1 MREADARG
9 ALAQYRAALDI
20 DRGLANADKDNSQA
34 ILDLSF
40 SESKAGS
47 ALGKLGQTQEAL
59 VLLRSGVA
67 RQESLVA
74 SYSRP
79 SLIYHH
85 LANSYTRLANCL
97 LDSGDRKVAAE
108 YYRKAVNARLTLA
121 EKSPGSNWNRGSL
134 AECYTNL
141 AKALGPD
148 NPGDALKQYN
158 KAIELLDPLTAAD
171 RSNVTVRIALADA
184 LSNAARLHVQMAG
197 RDEEPSTRLEDWN
210 RAKSFY
216 ERSLGLWLELERT
229 GKLPPDGNV
238 AMNNVRN
245 ELARCNDSVA
255 KLQQV
260 H

>member
-1 MREADARG
+1 LPNTG
-9 ALAQYRAALDI
+9 LPSTSIAALPTRTRTI
-20 DRGLANADKDNSQA
+20 RRRSSTCHSA
-34 ILDLSF
+34 
-40 SESKAGS
+40 KAKPDPPWGNW
-47 ALGKLGQTQEAL
+47 
-59 VLLRSGVA
+59 A
-67 RQESLVA
+67 RRRKHWSCCGA